1 MMSPA
6 FLRAALARFGLAA
19 ALMAAVPAFAQSPA
33 PGFALDASKP
43 IEITADS
50 LEVLQQE
57 SRAIFSGKVDVVQG
71 DIRLRT
77 ERLRVAYSGD
87 PQSGGGQI
95 TELRAEGGVV
105 VTSGREK
112 ATGATAHYDV
122 AARTIRMTGDV
133 VLSQDDTV
141 IRGQE
146 LVIDLATGRS
156 KLTGGSGGG
165 RVRSVFTVPERGAKE
180 Q

>member
-1 MMSPA
+1 MMSLTA
-6 FLRAALARFGLAA
+6 FRAALCGAGF
-19 ALMAAVPAFAQSPA
+19 AAVLAFAGPALAQSST
-33 PGFALDASKP
+33 PGFALDTSKP

-57 SRAIFSGKVDVVQG
+57 KRAIFAGKVDVVQG

-87 PQSGGGQI
+87 PQTDGGEI
-95 TELRAEGGVV
+95 TELRAEGGVI

-112 ATGATAHYDV
+112 ATGATALYDV
-122 AARTIRMTGDV
+122 ASRTIRMTGDV
-133 VLSQDDTV
+133 VLTQDETV

-156 KLTGGSGGG
+156 KLSGGSEGG
-165 RVRSVFTVPERGAKE
+165 RVRSIFKVPERSGGN